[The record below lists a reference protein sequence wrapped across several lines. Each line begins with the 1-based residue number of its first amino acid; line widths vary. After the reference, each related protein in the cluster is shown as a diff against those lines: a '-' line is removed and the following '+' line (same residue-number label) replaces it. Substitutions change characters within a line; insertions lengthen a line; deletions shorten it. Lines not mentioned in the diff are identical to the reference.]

1 VAGVIGD
8 PVDRSLSP
16 VLHNAAF
23 RALGLDWIYVAFPVA
38 SGRGAEAV
46 AAMRTLGLSGL
57 SVTMPHK
64 STVGAALDRLGPVAR
79 RIGAVNT
86 ISWAGSDH
94 NGPLVGD
101 STDGPGFLAALVED
115 EGFDPMGA
123 RCVVLGAGGAGR
135 AVTAA
140 LADAGAESVD
150 VIARSAA
157 ARATCAA
164 LAGERGRAVP
174 PDDVEDLSAAV
185 SGCRLLVNATPVG
198 MAGNGIAYGMAVDL
212 LGPGHHVVDLV
223 YAPAVTPLMAGAR
236 ERGATASNGLGM
248 LIRQAGMQ
256 VEIWTGRPPPLD
268 VMSAAAVAALA
279 HSH

>member
-1 VAGVIGD
+1 M
-8 PVDRSLSP
+8 
-16 VLHNAAF
+16 
-23 RALGLDWIYVAFPVA
+23 RALGI
-38 SGRGAEAV
+38 
-46 AAMRTLGLSGL
+46 SGL

-64 STVGAALDRLGPVAR
+64 SSVGAALDRLGPVAK

-86 ISWAGSDH
+86 VSWAGSAH

-101 STDGPGFLAALVED
+101 STDGPGFMAALVED
-115 EGFDPMGA
+115 EGFDPVGA

-135 AVTAA
+135 AVTAS
-140 LADAGAESVD
+140 LADAGALSVH
-150 VIARSAA
+150 VVARSAA

-164 LAGERGRAVP
+164 LAGERGRAVAP
-174 PDDVEDLSAAV
+174 EDVEGMSAAL
-185 SGCRLLVNATPVG
+185 SRCQLLVNATPVG
-198 MAGNGIAYGMAVDL
+198 MAGEGIAYGTPVVL

-223 YAPAVTPLMAGAR
+223 YAPAVTPLMSAAR